1 MCKDNMLA
9 HMPAHTHTRLADTS
23 SVLFPSATEGYD
35 TAKEK
40 QKKKTHTEGRK
51 DE

>member
-1 MCKDNMLA
+1 MCKDNVLA

-40 QKKKTHTEGRK
+40 KKKNPYRREKG
-51 DE
+51 